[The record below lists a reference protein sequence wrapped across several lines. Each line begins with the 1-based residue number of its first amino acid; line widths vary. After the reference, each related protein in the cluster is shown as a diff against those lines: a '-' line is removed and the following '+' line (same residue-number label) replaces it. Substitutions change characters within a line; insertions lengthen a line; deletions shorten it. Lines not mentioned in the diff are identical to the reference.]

1 MDSLC
6 AKHRSRNLEFSPR
19 IEFVEAW
26 EKGCGVRG
34 GWRRDV
40 GRQVFCARSRSAVR
54 SMVQRALSSLLPSTT
69 SESDSYFCTSP
80 RLDSISYGGDRV
92 FVEAISG
99 DVAQLRDCGFYALE
113 LAERLNRRPSKA
125 VTVPHSAAY
134 HVLPDK
140 CVLNSSSSHAHARR
154 L

>member
-1 MDSLC
+1 MLSIVPEILSSL
-6 AKHRSRNLEFSPR
+6 RGSNLSRLGRKDVACE
-19 IEFVEAW
+19 VA
-26 EKGCGVRG
+26 G
-34 GWRRDV
+34 GGEV
-40 GRQVFCARSRSAVR
+40 ARQVFCARSRSAVR